1 MSPTPKVQS
10 GSPRRQRLKKNR
22 NAEAGMRNRENG
34 LFKKTNTWHHYYGGD
49 ILIFIKR
56 PDGRIKGYESRPK
69 LLQEFSKLPIP
80 AHEIRGPD
88 DIDTVTERADT
99 PSTTAQG
106 EKSPSSRASTPTSF
120 NSNSSNSS
128 HTSSSPSRYFPQSPE
143 SSPGSS
149 GQTSCPPAS
158 PPSPPSPSPS
168 PRKTRKVSSCQSRPI
183 SKGLRLAM
191 MSFDT
196 CFDGN

>member
-106 EKSPSSRASTPTSF
+106 EKVKPWIIWTNILPPRVTAIATIAFAITKENPKSLIMSV
-120 NSNSSNSS
+120 
-128 HTSSSPSRYFPQSPE
+128 
-143 SSPGSS
+143 
-149 GQTSCPPAS
+149 QTN
-158 PPSPPSPSPS
+158 
-168 PRKTRKVSSCQSRPI
+168 
-183 SKGLRLAM
+183 
-191 MSFDT
+191 F
-196 CFDGN
+196 

>member
-88 DIDTVTERADT
+88 DIDT
-99 PSTTAQG
+99 
-106 EKSPSSRASTPTSF
+106 
-120 NSNSSNSS
+120 
-128 HTSSSPSRYFPQSPE
+128 
-143 SSPGSS
+143 
-149 GQTSCPPAS
+149 
-158 PPSPPSPSPS
+158 
-168 PRKTRKVSSCQSRPI
+168 
-183 SKGLRLAM
+183 
-191 MSFDT
+191 
-196 CFDGN
+196 

>member
-168 PRKTRKVSSCQSRPI
+168 PRKTRKVSSC
-183 SKGLRLAM
+183 
-191 MSFDT
+191 
-196 CFDGN
+196 

>member
-88 DIDTVTERADT
+88 DIDTH
-99 PSTTAQG
+99 
-106 EKSPSSRASTPTSF
+106 
-120 NSNSSNSS
+120 N
-128 HTSSSPSRYFPQSPE
+128 
-143 SSPGSS
+143 
-149 GQTSCPPAS
+149 
-158 PPSPPSPSPS
+158 S
-168 PRKTRKVSSCQSRPI
+168 PRRKVSVFTGKHSYLLQLKFIKFIKFIKFTSSIFSRI
-183 SKGLRLAM
+183 SRIEPSIIWTNLPTLIAAIATTIAIAKKTPKSLI
-191 MSFDT
+191 MSVQANF
-196 CFDGN
+196 

>member
-106 EKSPSSRASTPTSF
+106 EKISRIEPSIIWTNLPTLIAAIATTIAIAKKTPKSL
-120 NSNSSNSS
+120 
-128 HTSSSPSRYFPQSPE
+128 
-143 SSPGSS
+143 
-149 GQTSCPPAS
+149 
-158 PPSPPSPSPS
+158 
-168 PRKTRKVSSCQSRPI
+168 I
-183 SKGLRLAM
+183 
-191 MSFDT
+191 MSVQANF
-196 CFDGN
+196 